1 MLKYSFQYEFTR
13 VLSQLP
19 LCAKNWNKSAD
30 SQDDIKS
37 HLKTKETWGKSNP
50 YFLVLADVLLT
61 GGLHREKKEMMDLAP
76 WEAGFLPFQTSVG
89 MLTKTFV
96 KEVQATWDLLTDP
109 NLRLDGNGTG
119 VSPLQGTK
127 IVIQNLQTSVT
138 QVGQIFYL
146 QINPSTKKFLQI

>member
-1 MLKYSFQYEFTR
+1 
-13 VLSQLP
+13 
-19 LCAKNWNKSAD
+19 
-30 SQDDIKS
+30 
-37 HLKTKETWGKSNP
+37 
-50 YFLVLADVLLT
+50 
-61 GGLHREKKEMMDLAP
+61 MMDLAP

-138 QVGQIFYL
+138 QVV
-146 QINPSTKKFLQI
+146 